1 MKEELINVVREI
13 RNIIECYKEIDLMP
27 LISAETARY
36 LRGETEM
43 EHKILDSINDLGKL
57 RNHIGDCIRCKLH
70 VNRQNIVFGE
80 GDPDAELVFIG
91 EAPGREEDM
100 EGRPFVGEAGRLLTR
115 IIKAMGL
122 DRGDVYICNI
132 VKCRP
137 PRNRDP
143 EPDEIEACLPFLKA
157 QIRIIQ
163 PKVICTLGRIA
174 AQSLLGKDFKITRQ
188 RGDWHSYMGIPLMPT
203 FHPAYLLRNPSQK
216 RVVWEDIKKI
226 MERLGLNDKNM

>member
-13 RNIIECYKEIDLMP
+13 RNIIECYKEIDLMLP
-27 LISAETARY
+27 ISAETARY

-43 EHKILDSINDLGKL
+43 EHKILGSINDLGKL

-80 GDPDAELVFIG
+80 GDPNAELVFIG